1 MAEPLFRIRF
11 HHTTLQTNPP
21 LAILQER
28 GNVYILRKK
37 VEGIHLEE
45 ALYQLRTSPHLNG
58 MNRAVGIDH
67 ALVSTINEI
76 KSWATKALHPIPRE
90 EIEDLTF
97 FIPWELERNVPRVHV
112 DISGISLDRLWIA

>member
-1 MAEPLFRIRF
+1 
-11 HHTTLQTNPP
+11 
-21 LAILQER
+21 
-28 GNVYILRKK
+28 

-45 ALYQLRTSPHLNG
+45 ALDQLRISPDLNG

-76 KSWATKALHPIPRE
+76 KTWAKKGLHPIPRE

-97 FIPWELERNVPRVHV
+97 FIPWELERNIPRVHV
-112 DISGISLDRLWIA
+112 DISGISLDSLWIA